1 MTSTVD
7 EKTLLTTVRT
17 AIRSLLWAGAGT
29 NIFAS
34 QSVRITSA
42 VKESAVE
49 KMREPICLIRPGDG
63 QNDDDDPALVHG
75 SFSITLIH
83 RIANDEVGE
92 APLMGAG
99 NRATK
104 ALLDVQR
111 KVLAAISKLNRDD
124 SVPIVAAGRSAAK
137 AELDE
142 KSNYVASRDY
152 NFRAEYS
159 NDSAD
164 ET

>member
-1 MTSTVD
+1 MSSTVD
-7 EKTLLTTVRT
+7 EKTLLTAVRT
-17 AIRSLLWAGAGT
+17 AIRALTWTVGV

-42 VKESAVE
+42 MKESAIA
-49 KMREPICLIRPGDG
+49 KLREPICLIRPGDG
-63 QNDDDDPALVHG
+63 QNDDDEPSLIHG

-83 RIANDEVGE
+83 RIANDEIGE

-99 NRATK
+99 NRTAK
-104 ALLDVQR
+104 SLLDVQR
-111 KVLAAISKLNRDD
+111 RVVGALAKMNRDD
-124 SVPIVAAGRSAAK
+124 GVPIVAAGRSAAR

-142 KSNYVASRDY
+142 QSNYVASRDY
-152 NFRAEYS
+152 AFRAEFS
-159 NDSAD
+159 NDEGD